1 MDKSVSAQVIA
12 ALAEQTRLKPEEGL
26 LLALYPDFILV
37 VRPGMN
43 AAERNAA
50 ADALLEAAEGL
61 SLPVL
66 EDPADDGKDGYEDE
80 NSLYIPPDMLEEA
93 GFLGL
98 DYDEDL
104 IYTVEDGRIIIEMED
119 Q

>member
-1 MDKSVSAQVIA
+1 MFKNTNLQMVK
-12 ALAEQTRLKPEEGL
+12 ALAEQSWMKQDEGL
-26 LLALYPDFILV
+26 LLALYPDFILAI
-37 VRPGMN
+37 RSGMDEE
-43 AAERNAA
+43 EREAA

-66 EDPADDGKDGYEDE
+66 EGPANDGGDEDE
-80 NSLYIPPDMLEEA
+80 DSLYIPPDMLEEA

-98 DYDEDL
+98 DYDDDL
-104 IYTVEDGRIIIEMED
+104 IYTVENGRIIIEMED

>member
-1 MDKSVSAQVIA
+1 MDKNMSAQVIA
-12 ALAEQTRLKPEEGL
+12 DLATLTRLKEDEGL
-26 LLALYPDFILV
+26 LLALYPDFILA

-43 AAERNAA
+43 EAEREAA
-50 ADALLEAAEGL
+50 ADALLDAAEGL

-66 EDPADDGKDGYEDE
+66 EGSADSGEYEDE
-80 NSLYIPPDMLEEA
+80 DSLYIPSDMLEEA

-98 DYDEDL
+98 DYDDDL
-104 IYTVEDGRIIIEMED
+104 IYTVENGRIIIEMED

>member
-1 MDKSVSAQVIA
+1 MDKSMSAQVIA

-26 LLALYPDFILV
+26 LLALYPDFILA

-43 AAERNAA
+43 EAERNAA
-50 ADALLEAAEGL
+50 ADALLTAAESL

-66 EDPADDGKDGYEDE
+66 EDFTEDGEYEDE
-80 NSLYIPPDMLEEA
+80 DSMYIPPDMLEEA